1 MCPTIEEDGF
11 FIGGCGAG
19 AGAGAGGDWGFVGR
33 RGHV

>member
-11 FIGGCGAG
+11 FVGGC
-19 AGAGAGGDWGFVGR
+19 GAGAGGDWGFVGR

>member
-19 AGAGAGGDWGFVGR
+19 AGAGGDWGFVGR